1 MEEETPGRREGQYFD
16 GYQWRDVDDKSGPE
30 TTSQSN
36 NDMAYK
42 LSDRELEIVRLMA
55 SKMTA
60 KQMADQLFISH
71 RTVQFHQDSLYWKL
85 GISGRDSRKAAVDKA
100 RRLGLI
106 K

>member
-1 MEEETPGRREGQYFD
+1 
-16 GYQWRDVDDKSGPE
+16 
-30 TTSQSN
+30 
-36 NDMAYK
+36 
-42 LSDRELEIVRLMA
+42 
-55 SKMTA
+55 
-60 KQMADQLFISH
+60 MADQLFISH